1 MMLTKLMKM
10 ILGRK
15 MMKILKK
22 ILRLVNSTIQIDIP
36 IKQCVVNGNHT
47 DFANV
52 IDQLGTIVVKSQNIL
67 AFWRTVVRKVRTCQ
81 S

>member
-15 MMKILKK
+15 MMKMLKK
-22 ILRLVNSTIQIDIP
+22 ILRLVNSTIKIDIP
-36 IKQCVVNGNHT
+36 LKQCVVNGNHT

-52 IDQLGTIVVKSQNIL
+52 IDQLGTTVVKRHAVIL
-67 AFWRTVVRKVRTCQ
+67 QVSKY
-81 S
+81 